1 MAMGLTFCVVVFGP
15 NWVQSNSLF
24 ASGLGVVF
32 GAGNGDWDV
41 VAINP
46 FSKSLGALC
55 TRGRQILCCLFVLH
69 GMFQL
74 CFNHWARC
82 KISVKQAGI

>member
-55 TRGRQILCCLFVLH
+55 TRGRQIIVLS
-69 GMFQL
+69 L
-74 CFNHWARC
+74 
-82 KISVKQAGI
+82 